1 MGSQQPVLA
10 VAPQQELPPDFTRN
24 AASPYFSFTTCL
36 MSAVSVLMTFLLL
49 ADSNDL
55 LRFDR
60 LVARAALGVKKLQ
73 QLLQRFGIGG
83 AEQERSLPLPLPQA
97 LRLSPFQMIG
107 KGRNV

>member
-10 VAPQQELPPDFTRN
+10 VAPQHDLPPDFTRK

-60 LVARAALGVKKLQ
+60 LVARAALGIEKLQ
-73 QLLQRFGIGG
+73 QLLESFGISS
-83 AEQERSLPLPLPQA
+83 AAQKRSLALHFHQA
-97 LRLSPFQMIG
+97 FRL
-107 KGRNV
+107 

>member
-10 VAPQQELPPDFTRN
+10 VAPQHELPPDFTRK

-83 AEQERSLPLPLPQA
+83 APQKSSPPPPPPPCPLLLP
-97 LRLSPFQMIG
+97 
-107 KGRNV
+107 